1 MVASAAPLTRHACT
15 YNQAAKPY
23 IDIVY
28 HLSRLRLLQSCCK
41 RCRCQSRVDMRVMQ
55 VNQLLELEDRQQ
67 GTEKYTAIHK
77 WASQLEALQN
87 TLANKLL

>member
-1 MVASAAPLTRHACT
+1 
-15 YNQAAKPY
+15 
-23 IDIVY
+23 
-28 HLSRLRLLQSCCK
+28 
-41 RCRCQSRVDMRVMQ
+41 MRVMQ

-77 WASQLEALQN
+77 WASQLENLQN

>member
-1 MVASAAPLTRHACT
+1 MPVGCGILL
-15 YNQAAKPY
+15 
-23 IDIVY
+23 
-28 HLSRLRLLQSCCK
+28 LS
-41 RCRCQSRVDMRVMQ
+41 CRCQSIVDTRVVQ